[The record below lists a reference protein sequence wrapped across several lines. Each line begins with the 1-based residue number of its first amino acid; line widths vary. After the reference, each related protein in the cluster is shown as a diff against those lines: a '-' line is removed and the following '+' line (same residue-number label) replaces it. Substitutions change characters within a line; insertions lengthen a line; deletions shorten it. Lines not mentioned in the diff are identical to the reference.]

1 MNIFDPYK
9 VELSGVNL
17 VEASAGTGKTYS
29 IATLFLRTLLE
40 NEITEISR
48 IVVVTFTNAA
58 ANELKVKIRD
68 KLKKAL
74 SYFQLGNKPEDDENF
89 LNYLMTIKNKEYSAE
104 ILKLGISNFDLAS
117 IFTIHSFCLN
127 ILKDFTF
134 LKISKKNFVLLK
146 NDMPIVNTA
155 VEDFWRQEVADS
167 DEIEH
172 YSTNMNIDSL
182 KKIGSII
189 NKKPF
194 IKFKNFDDKP
204 HNIVK
209 KRFVEKFP
217 KILNTIKYDERV
229 TTFDEIVTSVNNL
242 LSNNSTLEKIKKSFY
257 CGFVDEFQDTDPIQF
272 EIFKKIFDEKT
283 FFMIGD
289 PKQAIYSFRGG
300 DIFTYQTASEYAK
313 NKYTLQNSYRFEKR
327 LNDSLNA
334 LFTSNK
340 DPFFLDFI
348 KFTPSDFGNSKTS
361 YQFDKSL
368 EIFMIDSDKII
379 TSSCNFIAG
388 ELIKLKTKGVDFQDV
403 AILVRTNKQ
412 AEEVKNTLNEK
423 GIKSVV
429 FSGSNVFR
437 TFEAREIYHILKA
450 VINPNIFNVKTALFS
465 RAIEKKLDN
474 IDNDINIFARYK
486 DILTTKGVFGVFQE
500 IFKVYS
506 SKSKLL
512 AKTNGIRILTNYLQI
527 IEICENTYATE
538 KKSPYQIL
546 KWLRDKIAS
555 EYGDEEEEIRLES
568 DMEALKVLTL
578 HRSKGLEFKVVF
590 LLLDQDGSQA
600 NVTRYYETYHEN
612 NDTFLDFSEKKIFDS
627 KSFLES
633 FAEDLRLYYVGL
645 TRGMAKSYLIF
656 PKSNLQRKYS
666 PLNYLIFGQD
676 NSNYNVNLDPDKY
689 LHGEKVKSI
698 TDNEIDI
705 VFPQDVNPKQS
716 QPQLFKPF
724 TGKIL
729 SKYTITSYSDIV
741 HGVDYYDEIEDFEDT
756 GDSFEL
762 PVMSIPKGINT
773 GLFYHNL
780 LENMNFSSTIDENK
794 LIEMMSRY
802 QIDTNFKDTISE
814 NLKTVFEKNLKEGI
828 SLKDINSDKMLKEL
842 EFIFSYKKL
851 KTFMENLKNIYM
863 ANNKK
868 TFCKL
873 IDKIHFKNSFENSYL
888 KGYID
893 LFFYHNNKYYILD
906 WKTNYLGNSIKDYSE
921 ETLQKTICS
930 SFYFLQ
936 YTIYTFGA
944 VRFLKSRIR
953 DFSPEQFGGVF
964 YIFLRGI
971 NKENNAGIYFDNF
984 NDESI
989 GEMMNYV

>member
-9 VELSGVNL
+9 VELSGINL

-40 NEITEISR
+40 KEITEISR

-58 ANELKVKIRD
+58 ANELKVKIRE

-74 SYFQLGNKPEDDENF
+74 LYLQFGNKPEDDENF
-89 LNYLMTIKNKEYSAE
+89 FNYLMTIKNKGHSAE

-134 LKISKKNFVLLK
+134 LKISKKNFELLK
-146 NDMPIVNTA
+146 NDVPIVNTA

-172 YSTNMNIDSL
+172 YSTNMSIDSL
-182 KKIGSII
+182 KKIGNLI

-194 IKFKNFDDKP
+194 IKFKNFDDTP

-217 KILNTIKYDERV
+217 KILNTIKYDQRV
-229 TTFDEIVTSVNNL
+229 TTFDEIITSVNNL
-242 LSNNSTLEKIKKSFY
+242 LSNNSALEKIKKSFY

-300 DIFTYQTASEYAK
+300 DIFTYQNASEYAK
-313 NKYTLQNSYRFEKR
+313 TKYTLQNSYRFEKG
-327 LNDSLNA
+327 LSDSLNA

-340 DPFFLDFI
+340 DPFFFDFI

-361 YQFDKSL
+361 YYIDKPL
-368 EIFMIDSDKII
+368 EIVMIDTNKVIP
-379 TSSCNFIAG
+379 SSCNFIAE
-388 ELIKLKTKGVDFQDV
+388 ELIKLKTKGINFQDV

-429 FSGSNVFR
+429 FSGSNVFG
-437 TFEAREIYHILKA
+437 TFEAREVYNILKA

-474 IDNDINIFARYK
+474 IDNDINMFASYK
-486 DILTTKGVFGVFQE
+486 DLLTTKGVFGVFQE

-590 LLLDQDGSQA
+590 LLLDRDGSQS

-612 NDTFLDFSEKKIFDS
+612 NDTFLDFSEKKIFES

-633 FAEDLRLYYVGL
+633 FAEDIRLYYVGL

-656 PKSNLQRKYS
+656 PASNLQRKYS
-666 PLNYLIFGQD
+666 PLNYLIFGKD
-676 NSNYNVNLDPDKY
+676 KSNYNVTPDEY
-689 LHGEKVKSI
+689 LLSKKVKII
-698 TDNEIDI
+698 TDNEKEI
-705 VFPQDVNPKQS
+705 VFPQDLSHKKSEPH
-716 QPQLFKPF
+716 LFNPF

-729 SKYTITSYSDIV
+729 SHYTITSYSDII
-741 HGVDYYDEIEDFEDT
+741 HGIDYYDEIEDFEDT
-756 GDSFEL
+756 GDSFEM
-762 PVMSIPKGINT
+762 PAMSIPKGVNT

-780 LENMNFSSTIDENK
+780 LENMNFSSTIDEDN
-794 LIEMMSRY
+794 ITETMSRY
-802 QIDTNFKDTISE
+802 QIDTNFRDIISE

-828 SLKDINSDKMLKEL
+828 VLKNLNPDKILKEL
-842 EFIFSYKKL
+842 EFMFSYKKL
-851 KTFMENLKNIYM
+851 KTFMENLKNIYI
-863 ANNKK
+863 ANNKQA
-868 TFCKL
+868 FSKL
-873 IDKIHFKNSFENSYL
+873 IDKIHFKDNFENSYL

-921 ETLQKTICS
+921 ETLKKTICS

-944 VRFLKSRIR
+944 VRFLKSRIK
-953 DFSPEQFGGVF
+953 DFSPEQFGGIF

-971 NKENNAGIYFDNF
+971 NKRDNAGIYFDTF

-989 GEMMNYV
+989 IRMMNYV